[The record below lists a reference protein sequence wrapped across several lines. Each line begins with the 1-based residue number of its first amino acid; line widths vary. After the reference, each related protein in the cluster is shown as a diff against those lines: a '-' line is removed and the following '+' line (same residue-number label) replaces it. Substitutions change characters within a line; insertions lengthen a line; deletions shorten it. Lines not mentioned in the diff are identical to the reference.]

1 MNFNFKETESSNGT
15 HVYIANISANHNG
28 EILNKT
34 DDYTIVVSYFDLRN
48 KTNAFVGCDMELPIN
63 NINASGSQVNNAKH
77 SAVDKNPATRWSNLG
92 NSWITLDLGSQNK
105 ICSLKVLWYKGDER
119 KYIFDISVSND
130 SRSFTKIFTDM
141 SNGGALAS
149 EEYNLNDTN
158 ARYLRITSNG
168 SLGMTG
174 NNYVSI
180 NETSIVGYN
189 LSTSQSSPTNFQNQ
203 STLKYVPITF
213 PWNVRT
219 SDLSLITY
227 FFIVMAGV
235 VASRF
240 LDFVLR
246 GLGKEDDI
254 RKKMDQE
261 VHDLIDDVPTKDD
274 KNYDKKIK
282 DYQEKSEQMKKEHM
296 QHLEELSGMNTYYKD
311 RILQTLHWKDLLWI
325 IFSFLIAVLLF
336 STFKQNVILS
346 TSLLINIS
354 LAFGFGF
361 TFDRTLEMATRF
373 KPIYT
378 SGSQT

>member
-1 MNFNFKETESSNGT
+1 
-15 HVYIANISANHNG
+15 
-28 EILNKT
+28 
-34 DDYTIVVSYFDLRN
+34 
-48 KTNAFVGCDMELPIN
+48 
-63 NINASGSQVNNAKH
+63 
-77 SAVDKNPATRWSNLG
+77 
-92 NSWITLDLGSQNK
+92 
-105 ICSLKVLWYKGDER
+105 
-119 KYIFDISVSND
+119 
-130 SRSFTKIFTDM
+130 
-141 SNGGALAS
+141 
-149 EEYNLNDTN
+149 
-158 ARYLRITSNG
+158 
-168 SLGMTG
+168 
-174 NNYVSI
+174 
-180 NETSIVGYN
+180 
-189 LSTSQSSPTNFQNQ
+189 
-203 STLKYVPITF
+203 
-213 PWNVRT
+213 
-219 SDLSLITY
+219 
-227 FFIVMAGV
+227 MAGV